1 MRLIALAIVVALAL
15 TAMFLRARQGPSAVE
30 PPPML
35 TYVATAN
42 QLGVVGYRDPAGAIS
57 PDGRWLAYAE
67 GRDLRVV
74 PIAGGASATFPS
86 ADGQIRS
93 VAWIDGER
101 VLADD
106 GGSKTRWWAY
116 DVPRATRAPLWSARD
131 GQSGEGDDAAS
142 RSARPG
148 GNDLRQPAV
157 SFDGAWIAAT
167 VAAKDGIQLWRLS
180 TDGTRAEQV
189 GHGDRPSWPA
199 WMPNQE
205 IACIVMTNGRPRIAA
220 PCASAPIVPVPDV
233 NAIGPIAVTSNGGQ
247 IYFAS
252 PNERGFVD
260 LWRLD
265 RATSRA
271 TRVSPMSRDSYAPS
285 ITRDGR
291 VLFRTQSYRT
301 HIAEWRDGQTR
312 QLTSYQAET
321 PWWHPSKPWLSVT
334 YGTWRRVIDDAK
346 YPDIAQEVGVV
357 DVDAGLA
364 DAPAQIIAQS
374 DSEDQGMAWSP
385 NGRWIAL
392 HSHREQSD
400 DVWLRPSDGSRPDRR
415 ITMLGRGAEVGWPR
429 WSPDGRILLLD
440 GANASGRSVAY
451 TIGVSQ
457 DSGEVTSPLKEVA
470 TPGFVGD
477 VMHAEWVP
485 DGQRIAFVARDG
497 PGRHVLAIVP
507 AGGGPPTIV
516 HRLESEHDFPGL
528 TVSPDG
534 RHLAFVG
541 PAADGFY
548 QVFRVP
554 VAGGTVEQITRD
566 PSNKT
571 QPAWSPDG
579 SRLAYTVWSYTST
592 FWLLR

>member
-57 PDGRWLAYAE
+57 PDGRWLASAE

-74 PIAGGASATFPS
+74 PIAGGASAMFPR
-86 ADGQIRS
+86 AHGQVRS
-93 VAWIDGER
+93 VTWMGDER

-106 GGSKTRWWAY
+106 GGSERRWWVY
-116 DVPRATRAPLWSARD
+116 DVRTGARLPLWASTNGGGPAHPARDHPRA
-131 GQSGEGDDAAS
+131 
-142 RSARPG
+142 
-148 GNDLRQPAV
+148 NDLRQPAV
-157 SFDGAWIAAT
+157 TLDGGWIAAVLT
-167 VAAKDGIQLWRLS
+167 TNAGPQLWRVAAS
-180 TDGTRAEQV
+180 GTPAERV
-189 GHGDRPSWPA
+189 PNGDRPSWPA

-233 NAIGPIAVTSNGGQ
+233 DAIGPIAVTPNGGQ

-271 TRVSPMSRDSYAPS
+271 TRVSPMSSDSYAPT

-301 HIAEWRDGQTR
+301 HVAEWRDGQTR

-470 TPGFVGD
+470 TPGLVGD
-477 VMHAEWVP
+477 VMHAEWMP

-497 PGRHVLAIVP
+497 PGRHVLAIVG
-507 AGGGPPTIV
+507 ADGGSPEIV
-516 HRLESEHDFPGL
+516 HRLKSEHDFPGL

-554 VAGGTVEQITRD
+554 VAGGTVEQITLD

-579 SRLAYTVWSYTST
+579 LRLAYTVWSYTST